1 MYFLLKMRIFQPA
14 MLVFGGVRGFE
25 SVVVFLSNLNSNPI
39 VKRRNVTMIINDPW
53 NMKWFL
59 EILIWGHEG
68 SWTKSPRSKIRSII
82 PCFQFTNTAT
92 RATENHKM
100 TSSSGSVTSK
110 WHHGWH
116 KSDVLHLCFCV
127 TEPNLHFVGQGCRCN
142 FFLQLKSHS
151 TRTKKNSSH
160 YFQSLWKYIPA
171 ENTKRT
177 KIYLLPPQQ
186 NILTRDQHKKHLQ
199 QQKRRIS
206 QNIWN
211 TPKDLKANPGG
222 STEER

>member
-1 MYFLLKMRIFQPA
+1 
-14 MLVFGGVRGFE
+14 
-25 SVVVFLSNLNSNPI
+25 
-39 VKRRNVTMIINDPW
+39 MIINDPW

-151 TRTKKNSSH
+151 TRTKKTVPTT
-160 YFQSLWKYIPA
+160 FSLFGNTSRQKTQNEQKYISSLHNKIFCR
-171 ENTKRT
+171 ETNIRNTCNNKKEGFHKT
-177 KIYLLPPQQ
+177 SETHPKTSKLILEVQLKKGKYAISWILLG
-186 NILTRDQHKKHLQ
+186 L
-199 QQKRRIS
+199 
-206 QNIWN
+206 
-211 TPKDLKANPGG
+211 
-222 STEER
+222 